1 MVTPPSPRPAPRPG
15 DGTHLRDFWRF
26 LQRNRFLAVG
36 IPVLTV
42 LLTVAFVLWATPIY
56 EAETLLRVDE
66 QRPTPDL
73 ARDAVRRLALGGG
86 VSPIATERAVLR
98 TRSLAEDVV
107 DSLSLHTH
115 VVSPRRVPRSQL
127 FEQLATG
134 RTAPEGRY
142 RLERVDGG
150 FRVQARGTA
159 QSSVVIR
166 PGEVASLPGILLVL
180 APAALEHRAIELKVE
195 RFPVAVTQFR
205 RTTSVEQP
213 AREAD
218 VISIA
223 YQAADPVLARDVVG
237 LMADRFIDRRQQAKS
252 AEARGTVRFL
262 DDQITEVSG
271 QLLAT
276 ENAIRAFRE
285 ANRTISMEAE
295 ARADVERLA
304 MLQVEREAAAA
315 ERAALAQ
322 SLERSAAAEGGTAR
336 RLMYFPTLL
345 HSAAAS
351 EMMGAL
357 TTLESRRAE
366 LLERRT
372 PDDPEVVALTER
384 IREVE
389 AELTGSA
396 LAYLQG
402 LTHQVEAYDRALAAF
417 QTELDAV
424 PARHIQMARLT
435 REAGLLEEMYLLLE
449 MRRKEAEIAAA
460 VPDPS
465 VHVVDPAVVPHEPV
479 RPRKFL
485 SVLMAGVLGTVLGL
499 GMAFAREQMDTR
511 VRTRE
516 DLRTASGDI
525 PILGT
530 IPRIAPPR
538 QGRALK
544 VLGRRNGARLDL
556 REPLLTGADPHSPV
570 SEAYRALRTNITF
583 VRTERPPRTMVF
595 TSAMAGD
602 GKSTS
607 ASNLAI
613 TLARQ
618 GLQSVLVDG
627 DLRRG
632 SLHTLFGVPREAGLS
647 DVLLGRATLEEVVR
661 VVDPEQSESP
671 LRFIPAGSPPL
682 HPAELLGSE
691 AMRAVL
697 ADLVDRYDT
706 VIIDA
711 PPLNLVTD
719 AAVLGTRADGVILVA
734 RSGATDRDALAH
746 ALAQLEAVGATVLG
760 TVLNDVDVR
769 MERYSG
775 GSYAAAGSYYGE
787 S

>member
-1 MVTPPSPRPAPRPG
+1 MATPPTPRPAPRPG
-15 DGTHLRDFWRF
+15 DGTHLRDLWRF

-42 LLTVAFVLWATPIY
+42 LLTVAFVQRATPIY
-56 EAETLLRVDE
+56 EAETLMRVDE

-73 ARDAVRRLALGGG
+73 ARDAVRALALGGG
-86 VSPIATERAVLR
+86 SSIATELAVLQ

-115 VVSPRRVPRSQL
+115 VVAPRRVPRSEL
-127 FEQLATG
+127 FAQLATA

-166 PGEVASLPGILLVL
+166 PGEVASLPGVLLVL
-180 APAALEHRAIELKVE
+180 APAALEHPVIELEVE
-195 RFPVAVTQFR
+195 RFPVAVTRFR
-205 RTTSVEQP
+205 RATAVEQP

-223 YQAADPVLARDVVG
+223 YQAADPVLARDVVE

-252 AEARGTVRFL
+252 AEARETVRFL

-276 ENAIRAFRE
+276 ENTIRAFRE
-285 ANRTISMEAE
+285 ANRTVSMEAE

-345 HSAAAS
+345 RSAAAG
-351 EMMGAL
+351 EMMGSL

-389 AELTGSA
+389 AELSGSA
-396 LAYLQG
+396 MAYLQG
-402 LTHQVEAYDRALAAF
+402 LSHQVEAYDRALAAF
-417 QTELDAV
+417 QSQLDAV

-525 PILGT
+525 PVLGT

-556 REPLLTGADPHSPV
+556 QEPLLTGADPRSPV

-613 TLARQ
+613 TLAQQ

-632 SLHTLFGVPREAGLS
+632 SLHTLFGLPREAGLS
-647 DVLLGRATLEEVVR
+647 EVLLGRATLEEVVR
-661 VVDPEQSESP
+661 VVDPEQSASP
-671 LRFIPAGSPPL
+671 LRFIPAGMPPL

-775 GSYAAAGSYYGE
+775 GAYAAAGSHYGE